1 MTQQSR
7 GIGSLGASPLGA
19 AAVAEPG
26 LAPARVIL
34 FTDRHTMLAEIQTG
48 RSRLSDVVND
58 PLRNHL
64 FVEHVRINR
73 LDRLDETIATFD
85 RTTVRRDCLQALLV
99 MSEPPRPAHQRLAS
113 YVPKTP
119 VKVGILMST
128 FLIEGT
134 VHVPGKADPVSH
146 VMSGPE
152 GFTAVIDATVT
163 LIQRVGAPLKVPT
176 ALINREHITLVTV
189 SQESERAVG

>member
-1 MTQQSR
+1 MTLQSR
-7 GIGSLGASPLGA
+7 GISASPLGA
-19 AAVAEPG
+19 ASAVEAG
-26 LAPARVIL
+26 LPPARVIL

-58 PLRNHL
+58 PMRKHL
-64 FVEHVRINR
+64 FVDSVRINR

-85 RTTVRRDCLQALLV
+85 RTTVRRDSLQGLLI
-99 MSEPPRPAHQRLAS
+99 MSEPTRPAHQRLAS

-119 VKVGILMST
+119 VRVGILMSN

-134 VHVPGKADPVSH
+134 VHVPGKTDPVTH

-176 ALINREHITLVTV
+176 ALISREHMTLVTLG
-189 SQESERAVG
+189 QEGERVAV